1 MKKFLTLFF
10 VVCFLFS
17 FSQDR
22 KEIGNTFI
30 KALLVDKNIE
40 KAHSYF
46 DPSVAGQ
53 IPVEQLKAIPEQLQ
67 VQVGGLKNI
76 LEVNNEGNIYYYY
89 TEFEKTKLDI
99 QLTFGENNKLLGFFL
114 VPHKTFE
121 KRDEKTELRIKS
133 DAVELKGTLLVPPS
147 NNKRDW

>member
-1 MKKFLTLFF
+1 MKKLLTL
-10 VVCFLFS
+10 LFTVHALLS

-22 KEIGNTFI
+22 KEIGNAFI
-30 KALLVDKNIE
+30 KALLVDKNAE

-53 IPVEQLKAIPEQLQ
+53 IPVDQLKAIPEQLQ
-67 VQVGGLKNI
+67 GQVGGLKNI

-89 TEFEKTKLDI
+89 SEFEKEKLDI
-99 QLTFGENNKLLGFFL
+99 QLTFGDNNKMLGFFL

-121 KRDEKTELRIKS
+121 KRGFVNIIR
-133 DAVELKGTLLVPPS
+133 
-147 NNKRDW
+147 